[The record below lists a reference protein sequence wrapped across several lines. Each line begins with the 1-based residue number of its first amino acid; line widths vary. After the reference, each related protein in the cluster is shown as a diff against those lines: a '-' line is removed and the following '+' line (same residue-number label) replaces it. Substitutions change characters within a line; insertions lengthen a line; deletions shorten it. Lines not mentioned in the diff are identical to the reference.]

1 MQPSIPLFYSENSAR
16 VMFWDLWKWAKQ
28 ELIFWIHYSQEPNEM
43 VILGISVFRFVAS
56 FIFDFCATTVMVST
70 RLILLVNHSASCW
83 LQTLLWLQ
91 CLQRLVVLGFEG
103 KIQTSSS
110 YSQGC
115 PALIITML
123 SSQMNPKM
131 NSVLLSNKC
140 EDPVGFETWAPV
152 LNLCLLW

>member
-16 VMFWDLWKWAKQ
+16 VMFWDLWKWGKQ

-56 FIFDFCATTVMVST
+56 FIFDFCATTLMVST
-70 RLILLVNHSASCW
+70 QLILLVNRSASCW

-91 CLQRLVVLGFEG
+91 CLHRLVVLAFEG

-110 YSQGC
+110 DSQGC

-123 SSQMNPKM
+123 SSQLNPKV

-140 EDPVGFETWAPV
+140 EDPVGFETWVPV